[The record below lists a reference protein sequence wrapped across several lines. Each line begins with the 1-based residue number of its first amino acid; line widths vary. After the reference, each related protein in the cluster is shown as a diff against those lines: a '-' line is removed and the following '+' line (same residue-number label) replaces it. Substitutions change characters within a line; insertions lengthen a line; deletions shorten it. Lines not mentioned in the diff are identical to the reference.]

1 MSAPLTS
8 RQAVLLVAGREFTT
22 QVRSRSFVIG
32 LLITLLLFGGIGLL
46 GGFLSSQSSNPSLG
60 VTPETEQLVPALEQA
75 AATQDLDLRIER
87 VEDGPARE
95 RVDADDLD
103 ALLTGSA
110 GDYELLGR
118 DAVDSSVQAV
128 VGTAV
133 QQAALGSALAEAG
146 VDPAQLAQ
154 RSQVS
159 VDTLQPADP
168 NRGEQLALA
177 LVGTVLLFI
186 SLSGYGQLVATGVV
200 EEKQSRVV
208 ELLLATIKPWQLLA
222 GKVLGLGAVG
232 LLQLVI
238 LGAIGTVAAAAGG
251 LLTVPG
257 AAAGMFAMV
266 VLWYLLGFFLFAAL
280 YAAIGS
286 TVSRQEEL
294 NSVVTPLI
302 FVLLIPFVLVV
313 NLLPDD
319 PRNELAAVLSFIPF
333 LSQTIMPARY
343 ALGVAPLWEVGVSAL
358 IALAAVVVV
367 VRLAGRVYQNSILRT
382 GARVGLVEALR
393 GSGPRSGRGSGTP
406 AGGDAQSVTR
416 SRA

>member
-1 MSAPLTS
+1 MSAPLGS
-8 RQAVLLVAGREFTT
+8 RQAVLLVAGREFTS

-32 LLITLLLFGGIGLL
+32 LLVTLVLFGGIGLL
-46 GGFLSSQSSNPSLG
+46 GSVIAGQSDNPSLG
-60 VTPETEQLVPALEQA
+60 VTPETVSLRAAVEQA
-75 AATQDLDLRIER
+75 AATQGLDVRIVP
-87 VEDGPARE
+87 VEDGAGRVQ
-95 RVDADDLD
+95 VDADELD

-118 DAVDSSVQAV
+118 DAVDAQLEAV

-133 QQAALGSALAEAG
+133 QQQALASALAQSG

-154 RSQVS
+154 QSQVS
-159 VDTLQPADP
+159 IDTLQPVDP

-238 LGAIGTVAAAAGG
+238 LGIIGTVAAAVGG

-313 NLLPDD
+313 NLLPGD

-367 VRLAGRVYQNSILRT
+367 VRIAGRVYENSILRT
-382 GARVGLVEALR
+382 GARVSLREAL
-393 GSGPRSGRGSGTP
+393 GRQ
-406 AGGDAQSVTR
+406 AKAQGVTR
-416 SRA
+416 SSA

>member
-1 MSAPLTS
+1 MSAPLRS
-8 RQAVLLVAGREFTT
+8 RQAVLLVAGREFTS

-32 LLITLLLFGGIGLL
+32 LLVTLVLFGGIGLL
-46 GGFLSSQSSNPSLG
+46 GSVIAGQSSSPTLG
-60 VTPETEQLVPALEQA
+60 VTPETASLRPAIEQA
-75 AATQDLDLRIER
+75 AATQGLDVRI
-87 VEDGPARE
+87 VPIEDGAGRV
-95 RVDADDLD
+95 RVDADELD

-118 DAVDSSVQAV
+118 DAVEPELEAV

-133 QQAALGSALAEAG
+133 QQEALAAALAQTG
-146 VDPAQLAQ
+146 VDPAELAQ

-159 VDTLQPADP
+159 TDTLQPVDP

-238 LGAIGTVAAAAGG
+238 LGIIGTVAAAVGG

-257 AAAGMFAMV
+257 AAVGMFAMV
-266 VLWYLLGFFLFAAL
+266 VVWYLLGFFLFAAL

-313 NLLPDD
+313 NLLPGD

-358 IALAAVVVV
+358 IALVAVVVV
-367 VRLAGRVYQNSILRT
+367 VRVAGRVYENSILRT
-382 GARVGLVEALR
+382 GARVSLREAL
-393 GSGPRSGRGSGTP
+393 GRPTK
-406 AGGDAQSVTR
+406 AQGVTR
-416 SRA
+416 SSA

>member
-1 MSAPLTS
+1 MSTPLST
-8 RQAVLLVAGREFTT
+8 REAALLVARREFTT

-32 LLITLLLFGGIGLL
+32 LLVTLLLFGGIGLL
-46 GGFLSSQSSNPSLG
+46 GSFISSQSSNPSLG
-60 VTPETEQLVPALEQA
+60 VTPETTALQPALQEA
-75 AATQDLDLRIER
+75 ARTQGLDLRIEQ
-87 VEDGPARE
+87 VDDGAGRA
-95 RVDADDLD
+95 RVDSDELD

-118 DAVDSSVQAV
+118 DTVDPALQAV

-133 QQAALGSALAEAG
+133 QQQALASALADTG

-154 RSQVS
+154 RSQVA
-159 VDTLQPADP
+159 VDTLVPVDP
-168 NRGEQLALA
+168 NQGEQLALA
-177 LVGTVLLFI
+177 IIGTVLLFI

-266 VLWYLLGFFLFAAL
+266 VVWYLLGFFLFAAL

-302 FVLLIPFVLVV
+302 FVLLIPFILVV
-313 NLLPDD
+313 NLLPND
-319 PRNELAAVLSFIPF
+319 PRNEIAAVLSFVPF
-333 LSQTIMPARY
+333 FSQTIMPARY
-343 ALGVAPLWEVGVSAL
+343 ALGVAPLWEVAVSAL
-358 IALAAVVVV
+358 IALVAVVIV
-367 VRLAGRVYQNSILRT
+367 VRLAGRVYANSILRT
-382 GARVGLVEALR
+382 GARVGLREAL
-393 GSGPRSGRGSGTP
+393 GRP
-406 AGGDAQSVTR
+406 
-416 SRA
+416 SRVSS